1 MSQNGYLLLVVN
13 NHTESVN
20 SLPKQKPLVDETA
33 LDINKIEAEW
43 RQLLVRLRD
52 LRGCNQLGHCTCAN
66 YRVVSGRLAL
76 GQRGNLE

>member
-20 SLPKQKPLVDETA
+20 SLPKQQPVVDETA
-33 LDINKIEAEW
+33 LDISKIEAEW

-52 LRGCNQLGHCTCAN
+52 LRRCNQLGHCTCALLVLIIGL
-66 YRVVSGRLAL
+66 Y
-76 GQRGNLE
+76 QED